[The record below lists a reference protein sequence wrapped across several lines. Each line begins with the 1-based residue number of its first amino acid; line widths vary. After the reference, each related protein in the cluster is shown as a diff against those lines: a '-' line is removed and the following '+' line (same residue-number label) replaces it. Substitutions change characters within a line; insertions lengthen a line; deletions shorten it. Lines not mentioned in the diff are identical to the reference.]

1 MLNYDLRQCLPSSAE
16 LPDSDD
22 TPVDNELQNFIPN
35 LLEAILALV
44 WQNRNDWF
52 FGVDMGIYY
61 APSKPPLVPDGFL
74 SLGIERFI
82 GEEGRLSYVLWE
94 EDNIPPIFAL
104 EVVSKTYGG
113 EYERKKIDYAK
124 LGILYYAIYVP
135 NRQGRRKSQPLE
147 IYKLENHQYILQ
159 PQGQLWM
166 PEIGLALGRE
176 RGTYLGRNR
185 EWLYWYNQQGE
196 RLLTPEEF
204 AQQEKQRADQ
214 ERLKAEKL
222 AQKLRELGVNP
233 DDI

>member
-1 MLNYDLRQCLPSSAE
+1 
-16 LPDSDD
+16 
-22 TPVDNELQNFIPN
+22 
-35 LLEAILALV
+35 
-44 WQNRNDWF
+44 
-52 FGVDMGIYY
+52 
-61 APSKPPLVPDGFL
+61 
-74 SLGIERFI
+74 
-82 GEEGRLSYVLWE
+82 
-94 EDNIPPIFAL
+94 
-104 EVVSKTYGG
+104 
-113 EYERKKIDYAK
+113 
-124 LGILYYAIYVP
+124 
-135 NRQGRRKSQPLE
+135 
-147 IYKLENHQYILQ
+147 
-159 PQGQLWM
+159 M